1 MKSEDEIRDAV
12 DKVIARCDQLHRIE
26 GIAKKLVLC
35 FPEDIPEGE
44 EEVSFNIPAYIVR
57 DLRQELTSAV

>member
-44 EEVSFNIPAYIVR
+44 EE
-57 DLRQELTSAV
+57 LTSAV